1 MKTPVL
7 FSLLFFLPVCL
18 CAQINVALLHQLV
31 SDSKREYNAQNIARD
46 QQARSSGTSV
56 MNASQMERLKSL
68 YRTNQS
74 QINMLGTAL
83 NVVQISAQGIP
94 LIEEISS
101 LQTQIFSLCAHQPLL
116 VPLALS
122 SQLSI
127 ADRAAQLLR
136 YCYGITLSI
145 GALNQMRQSDR
156 AMLFSFVI
164 AELRSISGSLKGL
177 EMSIRGVMTRF
188 GSNSVNFS
196 NFSSRD
202 KTLVDEIIFKIKQL
216 KGRQR

>member
-1 MKTPVL
+1 MKNSVL
-7 FSLLFFLPVCL
+7 FSILLFLPLFLS
-18 CAQINVALLHQLV
+18 AQVNVALLHQLV
-31 SDSKREYNAQNIARD
+31 ADSKREFAAQNTARD
-46 QQARSSGTSV
+46 QQARSTGSSAL
-56 MNASQMERLKSL
+56 NASQMERLKSL

-74 QINMLGTAL
+74 QINMLGTAV
-83 NVVQISAQGIP
+83 NVVQISSQALP
-94 LIEEISS
+94 LIVEISG
-101 LQTQIFSLCAHQPLL
+101 LQTQIFSLCMHQPLL

-127 ADRAAQLLR
+127 ASRAQQLLR

-145 GALNQMRQSDR
+145 GALNQMRQSER

-164 AELRSISGSLKGL
+164 TELRSISGSLKGL
-177 EMSIRGVMTRF
+177 EMSIRGVMAWF
-188 GSNSVNFS
+188 GSRTVNFS

-202 KTLVDEIIFKIKQL
+202 KALVDDIILKIKQL